1 MMGMPVKTGTPR
13 LGDEILVPGVFTAS
27 VLGIILLSMG
37 IITLT
42 TDFGAGSPYIAAM
55 KGVIFSI
62 NPGVTI
68 VDLTHEIHAQ
78 DVRQAA
84 LALEDTA
91 EYFPPETIHVA
102 VVDPGVGTQRA
113 IVYARIGSQQYLAP
127 DNGLLSR
134 LVERTP
140 AEKIFRITES
150 QYWLDTVSST
160 FHGRDI
166 MAPVAARL
174 SLGLAPEQLGPS
186 LEKIIVLDWPRV
198 RISPSRIDGAVLEID
213 SFGNI
218 ITNITA
224 EVLAGRLTDKR
235 ACIACNIYETWGIYH
250 AYADQPQGT
259 LCAVI
264 GSNGRLELAIVGD
277 NAAARL
283 GLKVGMPVVI
293 AWE

>member
-1 MMGMPVKTGTPR
+1 MTF
-13 LGDEILVPGVFTAS
+13 LGLHFCSGVFTAC
-27 VLGIILLSMG
+27 VIGIILSLMS

-42 TDFGAGSPYIAAM
+42 TDFSTGSPYVAAM
-55 KGVIFSI
+55 KGVILSI
-62 NPGVTI
+62 NPAVTI
-68 VDLTHEIHAQ
+68 VDITHEIPAQ

-84 LALEDTA
+84 LVLEDVID
-91 EYFPPETIHVA
+91 YFPPETIHVA

-113 IVYARIGSQQYLAP
+113 ILYARIGSQQYLAP

-134 LVERTP
+134 LVARIPP
-140 AEKIFRITES
+140 AKIFRVSES
-150 QYWLDTVSST
+150 QYWLEKVSST

-166 MAPVAARL
+166 LAPVAARL

-186 LEKIIVLDWPRV
+186 LENITVLDWPRV
-198 RISPSRIDGAVLEID
+198 RISSARIDGTVLEID

-224 EVLAGRLTDKR
+224 EMLAGRPTDKR
-235 ACIACNIYETWGIYH
+235 ACVACNIYETWGIYH
-250 AYADQPQGT
+250 TYAEQPQGT

-264 GSNGRLELAIVGD
+264 GSNGRLEIAIVGD
-277 NAAARL
+277 NASARL
-283 GLKVGMPVVI
+283 GLKMGMSVVI